1 MIKLLTILA
10 ITVVSVACLTGC
22 ATVVDTESVQFQDKY
37 GNYDYC
43 RIKAVKQKEKNSCG
57 SACLTAVLNYWGI
70 DITEEQIL
78 AKHPIS
84 SSRGYSLSRLRL
96 IAIENGLEA
105 YVVSMK
111 DDYEESI
118 KGHILKGRP
127 VICAVEF
134 PVNLHFANQLPIYG
148 YIYRT
153 LLWSVGPRKN
163 HYIVVFGIYYNSFL
177 IMDPEH
183 GLLAISAKDF
193 YDSWSQMDYAS
204 LVCGVK

>member
-1 MIKLLTILA
+1 MIKLFNILA
-10 ITVVSVACLTGC
+10 ITVASIVCLTGC

-37 GNYDYC
+37 GDYDYC
-43 RIKAVKQKEKNSCG
+43 RIKAVKQNENNSCG

-111 DDYEESI
+111 DDYEEAI
-118 KGHILKGRP
+118 TGHILKGRP
-127 VICAVEF
+127 VICAVRF
-134 PVNLHFANQLPIYG
+134 PVNLQFANQLPIYG

-153 LLWSVGPRKN
+153 LLWSVGPRKD
-163 HYIVVFGIYYNSFL
+163 HYIVVFGICDDNFL

-183 GLLAISAKDF
+183 GLFAISAKDF
-193 YDSWSQMDYAS
+193 YNSWSRLGYAAI
-204 LVCGVK
+204 VCGVK